1 MEWADW
7 KDSSLDF
14 ITFLEM
20 IVIHRMTAGPDSRK
34 PDCFPVFCGQEEKGD
49 DEIRRIG
56 NLVDAWL
63 MQQYQSEPNTEAASR
78 FERKLHTA
86 IKTSSLHGKVLSFAG
101 LNIWVDDRTPDGVV
115 QSQEAI
121 NL

>member
-1 MEWADW
+1 
-7 KDSSLDF
+7 
-14 ITFLEM
+14 
-20 IVIHRMTAGPDSRK
+20 MTARADSK
-34 PDCFPVFCGQEEKGD
+34 QSAGLHVFASHEDNQD

-56 NLVDAWL
+56 GLVDAWL
-63 MQQYQSEPNTEAASR
+63 IPQYQPEPNREAASR
-78 FERKLHTA
+78 FERKLHAA